1 MRATNRDLSV
11 QKDKTMKEQLKRRLL
26 ILLAAL
32 GVVIILSTVFNHA
45 SYDPNF
51 SFVDAI
57 SGATR
62 RSRRTDT
69 GATIEWAYST
79 ADLVLPNPA
88 AYTEETIDTENGRYI
103 VLQKAELSDEP
114 LIFLSDKNN
123 SAYANAV
130 EQAAQYYENAG
141 YTVEVRAYSET
152 MMLSLAHAEH
162 FDLFLLREEAV
173 S

>member
-1 MRATNRDLSV
+1 
-11 QKDKTMKEQLKRRLL
+11 MKEQLKRRLL

-45 SYDPNF
+45 SFDPNF

-62 RSRRTDT
+62 RSRRNDAET
-69 GATIEWAYST
+69 AIKWEYST

-88 AYTEETIDTENGRYI
+88 AYTEKTIDIKSGHYI
-103 VLQKAELSDEP
+103 VLQRAELSDKP

-123 SAYANAV
+123 SAYANVV

>member
-1 MRATNRDLSV
+1 
-11 QKDKTMKEQLKRRLL
+11 MKEQLKRRLL

-62 RSRRTDT
+62 RSRRNDAET
-69 GATIEWAYST
+69 AIEWEYFT
-79 ADLVLPNPA
+79 DDLALPDPT
-88 AYTEETIDTENGRYI
+88 AYTEETIDTENSRYI
-103 VLQKAELSDEP
+103 VLQKAELSDKP

-130 EQAAQYYENAG
+130 QQAAQYYENAG
-141 YTVEVRAYSET
+141 YTVEIRTYSET